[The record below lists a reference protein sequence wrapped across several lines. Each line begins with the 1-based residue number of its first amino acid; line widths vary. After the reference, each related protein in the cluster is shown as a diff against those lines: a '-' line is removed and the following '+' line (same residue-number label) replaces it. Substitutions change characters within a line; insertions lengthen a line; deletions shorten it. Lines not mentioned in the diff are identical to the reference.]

1 MLPLGSGFCGTCLQS
16 QTTQKKLEFTWT
28 CSQSHQTD
36 YSEKARVYL
45 SLPLFF
51 KGIYFIDQTAF
62 IIFLLFFMCRRSEQ
76 WTGSGHS
83 PRELPHAHVC
93 PLPLHQSAELRLGPG
108 LPSGNEGHEVS
119 QSPKA
124 SVSSPVLLWS
134 TLAEAAKKRAQKNLK
149 WDFFYDS

>member
-1 MLPLGSGFCGTCLQS
+1 
-16 QTTQKKLEFTWT
+16 
-28 CSQSHQTD
+28 
-36 YSEKARVYL
+36 
-45 SLPLFF
+45 
-51 KGIYFIDQTAF
+51 
-62 IIFLLFFMCRRSEQ
+62 MCRRSEQ

-124 SVSSPVLLWS
+124 SISSPVLLWS
-134 TLAEAAKKRAQKNLK
+134 TLVEAAKNGPRKTLSGI
-149 WDFFYDS
+149 FFYDFWLDRCLLRFLNSHSEDLSIVPALLVSDSPSFSQILFVGFCFFVCWFQTHWVKSMCVSLFVGVKFSE